1 GEKLN
6 LVPMD
11 GNLNKGVWK
20 QMENTW
26 ANALKDGK
34 QVNVKI
40 EPVYTGENKRP
51 DSFSVTILY

>member
-1 GEKLN
+1 
-6 LVPMD
+6 
-11 GNLNKGVWK
+11 
-20 QMENTW
+20 
-26 ANALKDGK
+26 DGK